1 MQSSGSRPTVP
12 GARIRA
18 LPAAARPP
26 APRRDRRP
34 AQALGPCRQGARVS
48 AVTAPGSGRP
58 PPVVVARRFAHAS
71 RSAVRSRTRFPKR
84 WNAGPAPLTEDAR
97 LDRHRRHERAL
108 RASAT
113 MPSSAQARAHRPRPA
128 RGLRGPA
135 PARRA
140 PLPPLAP
147 ACLPRPPSRAR
158 SEAPAA
164 HLRPAWL
171 PHRTRRPALRRG
183 PRAGA
188 AVRAHRARHRART
201 TRRIEP
207 AGPGGGPRT
216 VTQCR
221 ATLGRRSCARR
232 GPVGQ
237 RSCVVRR
244 IRGP

>member
-1 MQSSGSRPTVP
+1 MLSGHRPDRRIENLHLFKCEERSRRTP
-12 GARIRA
+12 GRRF
-18 LPAAARPP
+18 P
-26 APRRDRRP
+26 APESVLSLPPLDCPRLFEAP
-34 AQALGPCRQGARVS
+34 ARLRS
-48 AVTAPGSGRP
+48 
-58 PPVVVARRFAHAS
+58 FAH
-71 RSAVRSRTRFPKR
+71 
-84 WNAGPAPLTEDAR
+84 
-97 LDRHRRHERAL
+97 
-108 RASAT
+108 
-113 MPSSAQARAHRPRPA
+113 ARAHRPRPA

-135 PARRA
+135 PARRG
-140 PLPPLAP
+140 PLPLLAP

-164 HLRPAWL
+164 HLRPALL
-171 PHRTRRPALRRG
+171 PHRTPRPALRRG

-188 AVRAHRARHRART
+188 PVRADRARHRART

>member
-1 MQSSGSRPTVP
+1 MHKLNFLNDCVLLLLEAPPRPARTRARRRTAPGSVVPAGVLNKVYLCNWEECIYLSPERPVP
-12 GARIRA
+12 GARTRDF
-18 LPAAARPP
+18 PAAPRLPEILRISAARL
-26 APRRDRRP
+26 R
-34 AQALGPCRQGARVS
+34 S
-48 AVTAPGSGRP
+48 
-58 PPVVVARRFAHAS
+58 FAH
-71 RSAVRSRTRFPKR
+71 V
-84 WNAGPAPLTEDAR
+84 
-97 LDRHRRHERAL
+97 
-108 RASAT
+108 
-113 MPSSAQARAHRPRPA
+113 RAHRPRPA

-135 PARRA
+135 PARRG
-140 PLPPLAP
+140 PLPLLAP

-164 HLRPAWL
+164 HLRPALL

-188 AVRAHRARHRART
+188 PVRADRARHRART

-207 AGPGGGPRT
+207 AGPGGPRT

>member
-1 MQSSGSRPTVP
+1 MKCLHELYLVNDSVLLLLEHFLPCTHTSAASHRARSVPAGVLNKINLCNWEEHICLSPERPVP
-12 GARIRA
+12 APEPVIS
-18 LPAAARPP
+18 LPPLDCLRFFESAARL
-26 APRRDRRP
+26 R
-34 AQALGPCRQGARVS
+34 S
-48 AVTAPGSGRP
+48 
-58 PPVVVARRFAHAS
+58 FAH
-71 RSAVRSRTRFPKR
+71 
-84 WNAGPAPLTEDAR
+84 
-97 LDRHRRHERAL
+97 
-108 RASAT
+108 
-113 MPSSAQARAHRPRPA
+113 ARAHRPRPA

-135 PARRA
+135 PARRG

-164 HLRPAWL
+164 HLRPALL

-188 AVRAHRARHRART
+188 PLRAHRARHRART

-207 AGPGGGPRT
+207 AGPGGPRT